1 MPLNKTMLIGNV
13 GRDAELRYTGNGTAV
28 ADFSLAVNRNWRGT
42 DGERREETNWFKI
55 TLWGTRAERVSQY
68 ITKGSQLYVEGRL
81 QIREVDDD
89 EGHKRTYVDV
99 VANDVQFV
107 GGRRED
113 MSGND
118 FPTSTQ
124 DDTQTQDFPSL
135 DSDDLPFE

>member
-28 ADFSLAVNRNWRGT
+28 ADFSLAVNRNWKGA
-42 DGERREETNWFKI
+42 DGERREETNWFRI

-89 EGHKRTYVDV
+89 EGHRRTYVDV
-99 VANDVQFV
+99 VASDVQFV

-113 MSGND
+113 VSGSD
-118 FPTSTQ
+118 FSTSTQ
-124 DDTQTQDFPSL
+124 DDTQDFPSL